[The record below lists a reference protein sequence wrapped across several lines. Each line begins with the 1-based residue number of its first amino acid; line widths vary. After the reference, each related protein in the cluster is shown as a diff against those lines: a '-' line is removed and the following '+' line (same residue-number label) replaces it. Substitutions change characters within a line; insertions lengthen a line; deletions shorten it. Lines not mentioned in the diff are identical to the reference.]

1 MLIIADFE
9 GAFWWVKGLIQNKK
23 NHTMIISIG
32 SPIMPQEIALYPDAE
47 QLGKFLQDKTYALAK
62 NK

>member
-1 MLIIADFE
+1 
-9 GAFWWVKGLIQNKK
+9 
-23 NHTMIISIG
+23 MIISIG